1 MKPITTILLLAAII
15 CYVFLPFFEISL
27 LEKNITGLAFT
38 TDLLTEY
45 DGAGV
50 RRSVFVLLP
59 FISTFFAI
67 AFNSLKNRYWGVA
80 VTLFILL
87 GIYFFVRVAGF
98 PGIALSHNPEV
109 TSDTE
114 LQEGFAVAGLAVGYK
129 VSFALMALS
138 LLSALLSLLPF
149 KFNRVIEES
158 IDNGI
163 EEGKKHLSKMSH
175 DIAHHRDTR
184 PSPPA
189 PRAADDPPAAP
200 PAVPPAAPP
209 AEDHTRFMPH

>member
-1 MKPITTILLLAAII
+1 
-15 CYVFLPFFEISL
+15 
-27 LEKNITGLAFT
+27 
-38 TDLLTEY
+38 
-45 DGAGV
+45 
-50 RRSVFVLLP
+50 
-59 FISTFFAI
+59 
-67 AFNSLKNRYWGVA
+67 
-80 VTLFILL
+80 
-87 GIYFFVRVAGF
+87 
-98 PGIALSHNPEV
+98 
-109 TSDTE
+109 
-114 LQEGFAVAGLAVGYK
+114 
-129 VSFALMALS
+129 MALS

-189 PRAADDPPAAP
+189 PRAADDHPAAP